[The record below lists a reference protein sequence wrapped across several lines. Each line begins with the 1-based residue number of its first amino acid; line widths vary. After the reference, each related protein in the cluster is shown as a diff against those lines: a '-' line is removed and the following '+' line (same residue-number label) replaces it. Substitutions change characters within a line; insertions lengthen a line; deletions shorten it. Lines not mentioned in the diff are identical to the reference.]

1 MKILLSSICLETGTD
16 IQLALY
22 YLKGYLLKT
31 KKSSEVTIRVFN
43 ENQNIPAII
52 KKILELKP
60 HLIGFSC
67 YLWNIKKTLN
77 ICRRLKEINP
87 GLKIVLGGP
96 EVSPRAQDLL
106 AKEKA
111 IDVVVRGEGEESFAQ
126 LAAAEG
132 GAPAN
137 PIWPGAAQT
146 GRSIAADLSG
156 IRGISF
162 HKGAEII
169 HNPDRPLLRNVGRIP
184 SPYLSGLVNLKDKNI
199 VDVPLETMR
208 GCSSRCHY
216 CYYHKN
222 FPVARYFSL
231 SRVEKELKLILLHKP
246 HEVYLMDATFNSNSQ
261 RAKKILKIFIRYN
274 QGANLHVELKAEL
287 VDEEMARL
295 LSQAN
300 AYNIEIGIQSTNP
313 KTLKAINRGFNKE
326 KFIKGIRYLNKFKL
340 YYEIQLID
348 ALPHQSYDSL
358 MKSLDWLYS
367 MHPAKV
373 VIFRLAVLPGTT
385 LWEKAKSF
393 GIEYDHC
400 APYFACKSNAMTDT
414 EIKSVEKLSYA
425 MERLYDSQVFQKTLY
440 AFKAKTGVKISTIMQ
455 DWVAW
460 ESRFKRKPVDYPKFL
475 NRKSP
480 MFLQYLCRKHSKT
493 YLYKELLPKLLKG
506 LCFT

>member
-31 KKSSEVTIRVFN
+31 KPLSEVTIRVFN

-67 YLWNIKKTLN
+67 YLWNIKKILN
-77 ICRRLKEINP
+77 ICRRLKEINS
-87 GLKIVLGGP
+87 GIKIVLGGP

-106 AKEKA
+106 AKEKT

-126 LAAAEG
+126 LVAQMGTLAY
-132 GAPAN
+132 PLRQ
-137 PIWPGAAQT
+137 GAAQM
-146 GRSIAADLSG
+146 GRSKPADLSG

-162 HKGAEII
+162 RKGAQII
-169 HNPDRPLLRNVGRIP
+169 RNPDRPLLRNVGDIP

-222 FPVARYFSL
+222 FPVVRYFSL
-231 SRVEKELKLILLHKP
+231 SRVEKELKLILFHKP

-373 VIFRLAVLPGTT
+373 VIFRLGMLFGTT
-385 LWEKAKSF
+385 LRNRAASF

-400 APYFACKSNAMTDT
+400 APYFAYKSNAMTDT
-414 EIKSVEKLSYA
+414 EVKSVEKLSFA
-425 MERLYDSQVFQKTLY
+425 TERLYDSQVFQKTLY
-440 AFKAKTGVKISTIMQ
+440 AFKARAGVEISTILE

-460 ESRFKRKPVDYPKFL
+460 ESRFKRRPADYPEFL
-475 NRKSP
+475 NKKSP
-480 MFLQYLCRKHSKT
+480 MFLEYLCRKHSKA
-493 YLYKELLPKLLKG
+493 YLYKELLPGLLKG
-506 LCFT
+506 L

>member
-1 MKILLSSICLETGTD
+1 M
-16 IQLALY
+16 
-22 YLKGYLLKT
+22 
-31 KKSSEVTIRVFN
+31 
-43 ENQNIPAII
+43 
-52 KKILELKP
+52 
-60 HLIGFSC
+60 
-67 YLWNIKKTLN
+67 
-77 ICRRLKEINP
+77 
-87 GLKIVLGGP
+87 
-96 EVSPRAQDLL
+96 
-106 AKEKA
+106 
-111 IDVVVRGEGEESFAQ
+111 
-126 LAAAEG
+126 
-132 GAPAN
+132 
-137 PIWPGAAQT
+137 
-146 GRSIAADLSG
+146 
-156 IRGISF
+156 
-162 HKGAEII
+162 
-169 HNPDRPLLRNVGRIP
+169 RNVGDIP

-222 FPVARYFSL
+222 FPVVRYFSL
-231 SRVEKELKLILLHKP
+231 SRVEKELKLILSHKP
-246 HEVYLMDATFNSNSQ
+246 HEVYLMDPTFNSNSQ

-313 KTLKAINRGFNKE
+313 KTLKAINRRFNKE

-373 VIFRLAVLPGTT
+373 VIFRLGLLLGTT
-385 LWEKAKSF
+385 LRDRAASF

-400 APYFACKSNAMTDT
+400 APYSAYKSNAMTDT
-414 EIKSVEKLSYA
+414 EVKSVEKLSFA
-425 MERLYDSQVFQKTLY
+425 TERLYDSQVFQKTLY
-440 AFKAKTGVKISTIMQ
+440 AFKARAGVKVSTILE

-460 ESRFKRKPVDYPKFL
+460 EGRFKRRPADYPEFL
-475 NRKSP
+475 NKKSP
-480 MFLQYLCRKHSKT
+480 MFLEYLCRKHSKA
-493 YLYKELLPKLLKG
+493 YLYKELLPGLLKG
-506 LCFT
+506 LCFTSS